1 MGEISQNIQEKLVI
15 VRGGGDLATGV
26 IQKLWHVGFK
36 ILVLETEC
44 PLTIRRTVS
53 VCDAIFQKEQ
63 RVEDLVAVRIT
74 SLKDCAK
81 CWQQNKL
88 PVFVDQTASAIQ
100 QLKPLIVIDAIL
112 AKKNLGT
119 HRGMAPITIA
129 LGPGFSAPQD
139 VDVVIETMR
148 GHRLGRL
155 YFEGTALP
163 NTGIPGEIGGKSA
176 ERVVHAPASGQV
188 IHLKNIGD
196 LVLKGEALFL
206 IDQVPVYSPLTG
218 TLRGLISEKVICCQG
233 LKCADVDPRPVEKV
247 DCLTISDK
255 ARALG
260 GAVLEAIFMIG
271 RRKNV
276 L

>member
-44 PLTIRRTVS
+44 PLAIRRTVS

-139 VDVVIETMR
+139 VDAVIETFI
-148 GHRLGRL
+148 L
-155 YFEGTALP
+155 
-163 NTGIPGEIGGKSA
+163 
-176 ERVVHAPASGQV
+176 
-188 IHLKNIGD
+188 
-196 LVLKGEALFL
+196 
-206 IDQVPVYSPLTG
+206 
-218 TLRGLISEKVICCQG
+218 
-233 LKCADVDPRPVEKV
+233 
-247 DCLTISDK
+247 
-255 ARALG
+255 
-260 GAVLEAIFMIG
+260 
-271 RRKNV
+271 
-276 L
+276 